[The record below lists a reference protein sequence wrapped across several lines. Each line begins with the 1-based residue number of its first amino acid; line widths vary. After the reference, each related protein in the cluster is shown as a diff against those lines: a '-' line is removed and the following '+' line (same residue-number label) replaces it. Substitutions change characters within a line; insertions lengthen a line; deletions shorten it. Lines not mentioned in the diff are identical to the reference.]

1 MCKSNLILF
10 QFKADITVCLNIPL
24 ADIAKYSP
32 GRKVS
37 LVKVLDIYEIHILY
51 LVKYYIMR
59 TDLKKNSK
67 CASSKALFSIL
78 PYDAPNVR
86 SNIPRKQPGFILNET
101 HLFSFHPKFRFRI
114 SSESMNSLDIWQDSL
129 GGGPPHCKT
138 ST

>member
-59 TDLKKNSK
+59 TDLKKIPSVRHRK
-67 CASSKALFSIL
+67 RCLASS
-78 PYDAPNVR
+78 R
-86 SNIPRKQPGFILNET
+86 T
-101 HLFSFHPKFRFRI
+101 MHLMFARIYLGSSQASF
-114 SSESMNSLDIWQDSL
+114 
-129 GGGPPHCKT
+129 
-138 ST
+138 